1 MSVPRPQ
8 VPRELGDPA
17 ERAPEA
23 RLFARIESLIDEE
36 HALLLIPATERG
48 RRDHERLREIEDQLD
63 RIWEKLRERSRAL
76 GQDAAGTTGGG
87 SARAEAAAR
96 GAERNLPPP

>member
-1 MSVPRPQ
+1 MSVPPPQ
-8 VPRELGDPA
+8 VPSESGDPA

-23 RLFARIESLIDEE
+23 SLFARIEDLIDEE

-63 RIWEKLRERSRAL
+63 RIWEKLRERSRRL
-76 GQDAAGTTGGG
+76 GQDAPGTTGGG
-87 SARAEAAAR
+87 STR
-96 GAERNLPPP
+96 P

>member
-1 MSVPRPQ
+1 MSVPPPR

-23 RLFARIESLIDEE
+23 SLFARIESLVDEE
-36 HALLLIPATERG
+36 HALPLIPAAERG
-48 RRDHERLREIEDQLD
+48 RRDHERLREIEDLLD
-63 RIWEKLRERSRAL
+63 RIWEKLRERSRPL

-87 SARAEAAAR
+87 STR
-96 GAERNLPPP
+96 P